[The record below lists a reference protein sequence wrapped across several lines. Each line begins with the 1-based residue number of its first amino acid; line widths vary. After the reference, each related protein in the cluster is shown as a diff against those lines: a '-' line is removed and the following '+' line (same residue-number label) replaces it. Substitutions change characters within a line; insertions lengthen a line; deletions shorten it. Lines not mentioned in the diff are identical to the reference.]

1 MALAA
6 LFSFGLY
13 GRRGFLGVVLC
24 SLGYCFSGFVF
35 VVFAWAQA
43 LSPRNGSQLELRIRA
58 KIRNEVAWLRFGSC
72 MRSSKMDVRVRG
84 MGCVEERGKRKG
96 SESS

>member
-1 MALAA
+1 
-6 LFSFGLY
+6 
-13 GRRGFLGVVLC
+13 
-24 SLGYCFSGFVF
+24 
-35 VVFAWAQA
+35 
-43 LSPRNGSQLELRIRA
+43 
-58 KIRNEVAWLRFGSC
+58 LRFGSC